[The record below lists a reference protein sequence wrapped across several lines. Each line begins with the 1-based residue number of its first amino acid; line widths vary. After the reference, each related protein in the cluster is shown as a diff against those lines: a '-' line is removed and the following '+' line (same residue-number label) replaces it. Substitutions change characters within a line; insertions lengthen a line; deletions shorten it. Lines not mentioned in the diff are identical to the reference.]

1 MRDVIIAGAL
11 LMLVAGQAGA
21 QQQTGPII
29 VKGGAHSPVPN
40 ATFGVPTDQTYKVS
54 WDINVGSAKPG
65 EPNAN
70 FEVPPR
76 FVNQAAA
83 LAIPRA
89 NVQVAVVVHGSAGE
103 EVLANDEYR
112 ARKGVDN
119 PNIALLEEMSKAG
132 IRIILCGQTAANRKM
147 PRDKILPFVLVAPSA
162 AFAHAVLHQQGFTV
176 NPF

>member
-1 MRDVIIAGAL
+1 MRKIVVTLAL
-11 LMLVAGQAGA
+11 LALLSAPAAA
-21 QQQTGPII
+21 QPQSGPVIL
-29 VKGGAHSPVPN
+29 KGGTHSPVPN
-40 ATFGVPTDQTYKVS
+40 TTFAVPVDQTYKVS
-54 WDINVGSAKPG
+54 WDINVGSAKPA
-65 EPNAN
+65 ESNAA

-76 FVNQAAA
+76 FVNQAAV
-83 LAIPRA
+83 LGVPRA
-89 NVQVAVVVHGSAGE
+89 YVQVAVVVHGTAGE
-103 EVLANDEYR
+103 ELLANDEYR

-132 IRIILCGQTAANRKM
+132 VRIILCGQTAANRKM